1 METTETISLKEMTK
15 KELETLLQKKIFQL
29 GMNGLQ
35 QNDLLKIIDLVEKEL
50 ARRKEENISQVNTQ
64 KETLNEEKTE
74 TTNEDGK

>member
-1 METTETISLKEMTK
+1 
-15 KELETLLQKKIFQL
+15 
-29 GMNGLQ
+29 MNALQ
-35 QNDLLKIIDLVEKEL
+35 QNALLKIIDSVEKEL

>member
-1 METTETISLKEMTK
+1 METMETISLKEMTK